1 MNRLKEKQH
10 GDPDPD
16 GSGTYFT
23 VAGNHN
29 IWYVSTEMARHIEA
43 CLDAEPRPAWIRFVD
58 VTGASVRVRSKDI
71 EYVQQSTPEQRAHE
85 RAFHRAMRQEQ
96 KADRDWGDE
105 DY

>member
-29 IWYVSTEMARHIEA
+29 IWYVSTE
-43 CLDAEPRPAWIRFVD
+43 
-58 VTGASVRVRSKDI
+58 TGATRIIDLLRVLLRVTDRHR
-71 EYVQQSTPEQRAHE
+71 EEE
-85 RAFHRAMRQEQ
+85 RTFVARPRLKVWF
-96 KADRDWGDE
+96 DRKGDYLE
-105 DY
+105 GPR